1 MAKFNPKIDF
11 SGLTAQFSGLQGR
24 HPGLWPGLPRVALLA
39 GLAAVVLGV
48 AYASYWRGQLEEL
61 DKQVRDEQQLK
72 QEFTFKMKQA
82 INLDVLRNQ
91 KEQVSQYVSQLE
103 KQLPSKAEMDAL
115 LSDINQAGV
124 GRGLQFELFKPG
136 QVVVKDYYA
145 ELPIAIKLSGNYHDF
160 GSFTSDLAN
169 LPRIVTLHNMQI
181 TLPDRQANSTGPGPL
196 AMEAIAKT
204 FRYLDPEEIAEQRRQ
219 AAAAKKGNNANKGA
233 AK

>member
-24 HPGLWPGLPRVALLA
+24 HPGLWPALPRVALLV

-48 AYASYWRGQLEEL
+48 AYMSYWRGQLEEL

-115 LSDINQAGV
+115 LSDINQAGL
-124 GRGLQFELFKPG
+124 GRSLYFDLFRPG
-136 QVVVKDYYA
+136 QVSVKEYYA
-145 ELPIAIKLSGNYHDF
+145 ELPIALRVTGRYHDV
-160 GSFTSDLAN
+160 GSFASDIAN
-169 LPRIVTLHNMQI
+169 LSRIVTLNNMSVTPGRDG
-181 TLPDRQANSTGPGPL
+181 TLVLDAT
-196 AMEAIAKT
+196 AKT
-204 FRYLDPEEIAEQRRQ
+204 FRYLDPDEVMAQRK
-219 AAAAKKGNNANKGA
+219 AAAPPPKK
-233 AK
+233 